1 MGPMSGL
8 TEVHKIQ
15 LPILQAYAPLGL
27 FCAEEFQISFTPR
40 LYDCFFPP
48 TMWIYKESSMGELEN
63 CTLKAWKAAIW
74 CKFNLYPEDFSS
86 VFCRWTVLSPSGSSE
101 MQLLGLV

>member
-48 TMWIYKESSMGELEN
+48 LCEYTKRVQWES
-63 CTLKAWKAAIW
+63 LK
-74 CKFNLYPEDFSS
+74 
-86 VFCRWTVLSPSGSSE
+86 TVP
-101 MQLLGLV
+101 